1 MSADDMMKI
10 LTDLKG
16 IGEAKAAALI
26 DAGFDR
32 VEKIQSASIDELT
45 AVQGISETVATSLQK
60 QLKKTTPAEQKP
72 KKTPSDKK
80 EQVEKKPEPKM
91 SKSSEKKPEVKK
103 EEETKPEKK
112 KETGKKTEF
121 RKKKKPEL
129 SDELKKYLPI
139 RKEIKDR
146 TPNFYREE
154 WFRYKRLGKSWR
166 RPDGITSKMRRN
178 YKYRPSKVRVGFR
191 GPKKVRGL
199 HPSGFEEIR
208 ICTVSDLENID
219 PKTQAVRISS
229 GVGMRKRLQIQE
241 KAKELDVRV
250 LNEQR

>member
-1 MSADDMMKI
+1 MSAQDMMKI

-16 IGEAKAAALI
+16 IGEAKAEALI

-32 VEKIQSASIDELT
+32 VEKIQSASIDQLT
-45 AVQGISETVATSLQK
+45 AVQGISETVAISLQK
-60 QLKKTTPAEQKP
+60 QLKKTTPVEKKP
-72 KKTPSDKK
+72 TKTPSGKK
-80 EQVEKKPEPKM
+80 ETGEKKPEPKT
-91 SKSSEKKPEVKK
+91 SKSSEKKPELKK
-103 EEETKPEKK
+103 EEEKKPEKK
-112 KETGKKTEF
+112 DTAKKTEL

-129 SDELKKYLPI
+129 TDELKKYLPI

-208 ICTVSDLENID
+208 INTVSDLENID